1 MDQRGI
7 ARKLTLFCAAL
18 TLLLGLGVAQAQNTY
33 TVTTTNDDAS
43 AAACSGTAPAF
54 TCATLRD
61 AITDADADGLSD
73 TINSSVSGTITLSS
87 TLPNITGT
95 LTITGAG
102 QNITLSGNNIS
113 QVQAFEVGGEAVVAV
128 NSLTIADFNGANN
141 SAITNGG
148 TLTVTNST
156 FSGNSTDFEGGAI
169 YNGGMLTV
177 TNSTFSGNSTAGE
190 LEGGGAIFNE
200 GTLTVTNSTFSG
212 NSTGHEGGA
221 IYSSFYGPLTV
232 TDSTFSGNYATG
244 EFGEG
249 GAMFLAPYSGDTYVV
264 MNSTFSGNTAS
275 AGQGGGIY
283 LLEGALTV
291 ADSTF
296 AGNSA
301 STGGGGAVYNATYDS
316 AILTLTNTILASSP
330 TGGNCGA
337 YGSPEVTDGGGNLSD
352 DASCSF
358 SPSSNNSVTTLDL
371 GTLANNGGPT
381 QTIALN
387 SGSTAIGFD
396 TANCPATD
404 QRGVTR
410 PSATQCDAGAF
421 QTGTAAIGLVKSANL
436 ASYSAPGTLVTYMY
450 TVTNTGPIPL
460 SQFIVSDPM
469 PNLSAVSCPSGSLA
483 PAPASAS
490 SVTCTATYTTTT
502 TDVTNGA
509 ITNTGTATGTPFGTP
524 PVGPNVT
531 ATSPV
536 TISAEQTASIAIVLS
551 AMPANFSAPG
561 TVITYSYLVTNSG
574 NVDLSSVSVS
584 DSMTGLSAISCP
596 STTLASAASETC
608 TATYTTVQ
616 ADVTAGGIA
625 NSATASGTTALEA
638 LVTSPLS
645 TWTIPATDAPAIGV
659 VKSASIASYSAEG
672 TPVTYSYN
680 VTNTGNETL
689 NPVTVTD
696 PMTGL
701 SAISCPVTFLA
712 PTESETCTATYT
724 TTTADVTNGSIINT
738 GTATGTAETGFQA
751 TATSTLTIPYA
762 VVTPCSA
769 GSYSATGDTPCTL
782 APAGSYVSTTGAM
795 AATPCGLGTYSNVT
809 GSSSCT
815 PAPEGSY
822 VGTTG
827 AMAAAQCGLGTYSNA
842 TGSSS
847 CTPAPEGSYVGT
859 TGAMAATPC
868 GLGTYSNVTGSSSCT
883 PAPEGSYVGT
893 IGAMAATPCGL
904 GTYSNVTGSSSCT
917 PAPLGSYVGITG
929 ASAATPCLAGTYSNV
944 TGSSSCTLA
953 PAGSYVGITGA
964 SAATAC
970 AVGSY
975 QPTAGQTS
983 CLLAGTGYYVA
994 SSGQTTETTCPAGDT
1009 TLATGSTSASA
1020 CVPISSPIAS
1030 ISPAGI
1036 NFGTLYLGSIV
1047 TKTVTVKNVGN
1058 ATMTIKAP
1066 LIAIVQGGNSDEFIT
1081 VNLCPA
1087 SLAAG
1092 KSCTMTVTFIAGPFY
1107 SPQTA
1112 TLMINDN
1119 AAGSPQTVPL
1129 TATVI
1134 DPVASFNPT
1143 SLSFGTV
1150 KANSGTATK
1159 SVTLTSAGG
1168 TALSVN
1174 SIAISGANPADFSQ
1188 TNTCPAS
1195 MAPKATCS
1203 ISVTF
1208 KPKAKGSRSGSLVIT
1223 TNARNSPQ
1231 SISLSGTGN

>member
-1 MDQRGI
+1 MEVKMSASLSRRILPVSSSPFASMLGI
-7 ARKLTLFCAAL
+7 ARKLTLFGAAL

-33 TVTTTNDDAS
+33 TVTTANDDAS
-43 AAACSGTAPAF
+43 AAACSGTAPTF

-61 AITDADADGLSD
+61 AIAAANADGLSD
-73 TINSSVSGTITLSS
+73 TINFSVSGTTTLSS
-87 TLPNITGT
+87 TLPNITDT

-102 QNITLSGNNIS
+102 QSITLSGNNIS

-128 NSLTIADFNGANN
+128 NNLTIADFNGANN

-148 TLTVTNST
+148 TLTLTNST
-156 FSGNSTDFEGGAI
+156 FSGNSTNFEGGAI
-169 YNGGMLTV
+169 YNGGTLTV
-177 TNSTFSGNSTAGE
+177 TNSTFSGNSTAGG
-190 LEGGGAIFNE
+190 LDGGGAIYND
-200 GTLTVTNSTFSG
+200 GTLTVTDSTFSG

-221 IYSSFYGPLTV
+221 IYSSFYGTLTV

-249 GAMFLAPYSGDTYVV
+249 GAMFLAPYSGDSYVV

-275 AGQGGGIY
+275 GGQGGGIY
-283 LLEGALTV
+283 LLQGALTV

-301 STGGGGAVYNATYDS
+301 STGGGGAVYNATNNS

-330 TGGNCGA
+330 AGGNCAPSAG
-337 YGSPEVTDGGGNLSD
+337 VTDGGGNLSD

-358 SPSSNNSVTTLDL
+358 SPPSIYSDTALNL

-396 TANCPATD
+396 TGNCPATD

-410 PSATQCDAGAF
+410 PSATQCDAGAY
-421 QTGTAAIGLVKSANL
+421 QTGTAGIGLVKSA
-436 ASYSAPGTLVTYMY
+436 SIDGYSAPGTLVTYMY

-460 SQFIVSDPM
+460 SQFLVSDPM

-483 PAPASAS
+483 PAPFSAS
-490 SVTCTATYTTTT
+490 SVICTATYTTTT
-502 TDVTNGA
+502 TDVTNGS

-531 ATSPV
+531 AKSSV
-536 TISAEQTASIAIVLS
+536 TIPAAQTASIAIVLS

-561 TVITYSYLVTNSG
+561 TVITYNYLVTNSG
-574 NVDLSSVSVS
+574 NVSLSSVSVS
-584 DSMTGLSAISCP
+584 DSMTGLSAVSCP
-596 STTLASAASETC
+596 STTLAAAASETC
-608 TATYTTVQ
+608 TATYTTAQ

-638 LVTSPLS
+638 VVISPSS
-645 TWTIPATDAPAIGV
+645 TWTTPASDAPAIGV

-672 TPVTYSYN
+672 TPVTYSYK

-701 SAISCPVTFLA
+701 SAISCPVTLLA
-712 PTESETCTATYT
+712 PTASETCTATYT
-724 TTTADVTNGSIINT
+724 TTTTDVTNGSIINT
-738 GTATGTAETGFQA
+738 GTATGTDETGPTA
-751 TATSTLTIPYA
+751 AATSTLTIPYA
-762 VVTPCSA
+762 VVTQCPA

-782 APAGSYVSTTGAM
+782 APAGYYVSNTGA
-795 AATPCGLGTYSNVT
+795 T
-809 GSSSCT
+809 
-815 PAPEGSY
+815 
-822 VGTTG
+822 
-827 AMAAAQCGLGTYSNA
+827 
-842 TGSSS
+842 
-847 CTPAPEGSYVGT
+847 
-859 TGAMAATPC
+859 
-868 GLGTYSNVTGSSSCT
+868 
-883 PAPEGSYVGT
+883 
-893 IGAMAATPCGL
+893 
-904 GTYSNVTGSSSCT
+904 
-917 PAPLGSYVGITG
+917 
-929 ASAATPCLAGTYSNV
+929 
-944 TGSSSCTLA
+944 
-953 PAGSYVGITGA
+953 
-964 SAATAC
+964 AATAC
-970 AVGSY
+970 TAGSY

-994 SSGQTTETTCPAGDT
+994 SSGQTTETACAAGTYSNVAGSSSCTNAPAGYYVSNTGATAATACTAGSYQPTAGQTSCLLAGTGYYVASSGQTTETACPAGDT
-1009 TLATGSTSASA
+1009 TLAMGSTSASA

-1030 ISPAGI
+1030 ISPASI
-1036 NFGTLYLGSIV
+1036 NFGTLYLGSTI

-1058 ATMTIKAP
+1058 ATMTIKNP
-1066 LIAIVQGGNSDEFIT
+1066 LIAIVQGGNSNEFIT

-1134 DPVASFNPT
+1134 DPVASFNPP

-1168 TALSVN
+1168 TTLSVN
-1174 SIAISGANPADFSQ
+1174 GIAISGANPADFSQ

-1223 TNARNSPQ
+1223 TNAQNSPQ
-1231 SISLSGTGN
+1231 RISLSGTGD